1 SASRPLAPVRQSV
14 TGCTPTQSMGTIT
27 IKGLAMR
34 GPFFFL
40 KFDEVTAPNQGIQP
54 NVRTDYSLE
63 NGYFALLTQ

>member
-1 SASRPLAPVRQSV
+1 
-14 TGCTPTQSMGTIT
+14 MGTIT